1 MPITD
6 KGAKALA
13 IIEEHFSAKTFTLKE
28 LNLKSSD
35 KIHAATLTSLC
46 KNGVLQK
53 GSDSRYIIL
62 DNIGVETVLKSE
74 KEGGIKQPQS
84 SVAKLFYLAR
94 NVEDRISATLHWM
107 NSDDYGTSP
116 GSMVGIYCIK
126 EIETEKIVYVGK
138 TERPFQQRW
147 QEHKDNL
154 LNGIH
159 HSPKLQKY
167 FNSINKDINKIKFDI
182 LQSLPNDSK
191 LIDLRERYWI
201 QENINT
207 ILNDM
212 HPSLRMREDVMIK
225 KEKINIENK
234 EGLGLENIV
243 KEVAAE
249 IHEYLY
255 SSIKLSDQDK
265 ATLIAGI
272 LIALENE
279 SFRSSYLSKTDE
291 DYFIEDFMSAIKNS
305 INKFQGLK
313 NGKEAVVSTFDFIKH
328 THTFKNKTTFEDKTY
343 IALQYLTYI
352 IEITIYKVAKDYPG
366 YDVLG
371 DFYNEFTKYSGA
383 DQQSL
388 GIALTPQ
395 HIGRF
400 MSELLEV
407 KDNDI
412 LLDTCCGTAT
422 LLLTADM
429 QTIMPNKIVGVEFN
443 ARMLSLAV
451 ANVMIRNVESCLLLG
466 DSYSESILTHVATQK
481 PTKLIINPPYSQD
494 GYPELGFLTKGL
506 NLLEMGGKGIIILPI
521 SSTIK
526 LDSEIKSLKK
536 ELLEKHTLEAIF
548 TMPEK
553 LFYPIGT
560 NTVVMLFTAH
570 VPHSKKSFLG
580 DLREDGF
587 ETVKNQGR
595 QDTKNR
601 WSEIKSNMLSYF
613 YNKKETDVSV
623 VEMLTLDNEWNF
635 LAHKKNEF
643 KITKEDFIKKL
654 RAYDKFQNPE
664 KYSIEE

>member
-13 IIEEHFSAKTFTLKE
+13 IIEEHFSAQTFTLKE

-35 KIHAATLTSLC
+35 KIHAATLISLC
-46 KNGVLQK
+46 KNGVLHK
-53 GSDSRYIIL
+53 GSDSKYVLSGII
-62 DNIGVETVLKSE
+62 DVETVLKSE
-74 KEGGIKQPQS
+74 KQGVIKQPQS

-126 EIETEKIVYVGK
+126 EIETEKIIYVGK
-138 TERPFQQRW
+138 TERPFNQRW

-154 LNGIH
+154 LNSIH
-159 HSPKLQKY
+159 HSLKLQKY
-167 FNSINKDINKIKFDI
+167 FNSINKDIGKIKFDI
-182 LQSLPNDSK
+182 LQSLPNEPK

-201 QENINT
+201 QKHINT

-212 HPSLRMREDVMIK
+212 HPSLRIREDVMIK
-225 KEKINIENK
+225 KEKINIVNK

-243 KEVAAE
+243 KEVASE
-249 IHEYLY
+249 IHDYLY

-279 SFRSSYLSKTDE
+279 SFKSSYLSKTDE
-291 DYFIEDFMSAIKNS
+291 DYFVEDFMSAIKNS

-313 NGKEAVVSTFDFIKH
+313 NGKEAVISTFDFIKH

-395 HIGRF
+395 HIARF
-400 MSELLEV
+400 MSELLEI
-407 KDNDI
+407 KDNDV

-429 QTIMPNKIVGVEFN
+429 QTVVPNKIVGVEFN

-451 ANVMIRNVESCLLLG
+451 ANVMIRGIESHLLLG
-466 DSYSESILTHVATQK
+466 DSYSEAIITETTNQK
-481 PTKLIINPPYSQD
+481 PTKLIINPPYAQD
-494 GYPELGFLTKGL
+494 GYPELGF
-506 NLLEMGGKGIIILPI
+506 ILRG
-521 SSTIK
+521 
-526 LDSEIKSLKK
+526 LDSLQEFGLGVAIVPMSAAIKNTADVINLKK
-536 ELLEKHTLEAIF
+536 EILDKHSLLATF
-548 TMPEK
+548 SMPDQ
-553 LFYPIGT
+553 LFYPIGVV
-560 NTVVMLFTAH
+560 TVIMLFKAH
-570 VPHSKKSFLG
+570 VPNSKETFFGSLKN
-580 DLREDGF
+580 DGF
-587 ETVKNQGR
+587 EITRSDGRADKKNIWPTIKQEMLELL
-595 QDTKNR
+595 KNL
-601 WSEIKSNMLSYF
+601 KAQNDLS
-613 YNKKETDVSV
+613 SV
-623 VEMLTLDNEWNF
+623 VLVDHESEWAPE
-635 LAHKKNEF
+635 AHIANNINISREEFEKN
-643 KITKEDFIKKL
+643 IKNYVISSM
-654 RAYDKFQNPE
+654 RF
-664 KYSIEE
+664 